1 MKKKL
6 ALVLALLI
14 VVASFSSC
22 TNSDYNIFK
31 VEVEV
36 DDVAL
41 SETAVSDIQPE
52 NVEISIRKDLV
63 DEVTFLTSISE
74 FEGITVTSNDV
85 YHILTMS
92 QETYVTFLK
101 SKAQE
106 VYDMFDEIIAAGSFV
121 EDITYNED
129 FRVVKVIVDREGFDA
144 IGKDTQ
150 RLQLMTIGAYAMSYQ
165 IFLDEGQKTTVI
177 AVCSDNQ
184 EEVMAITLPISM

>member
-1 MKKKL
+1 MKKL

-36 DDVAL
+36 DDVTV
-41 SETAVSDIQPE
+41 SETETQPE

-85 YHILTMS
+85 YHVLTMS

-165 IFLDEGQKTTVI
+165 MFLDEGQKTTVI

>member
-1 MKKKL
+1 MKKL

-41 SETAVSDIQPE
+41 SETAVSDTKPE

>member
-1 MKKKL
+1 MKKL

-177 AVCSDNQ
+177 AVCSDTQ

>member
-1 MKKKL
+1 MKKL

-36 DDVAL
+36 DDVTV
-41 SETAVSDIQPE
+41 SETETQPE

-85 YHILTMS
+85 YHVLTMS

>member
-1 MKKKL
+1 MKKI

-36 DDVAL
+36 DDVAV
-41 SETAVSDIQPE
+41 SETETQPE

-85 YHILTMS
+85 YHVLTMS

-129 FRVVKVIVDREGFDA
+129 FRVIKVIVDRDGFDA

-165 IFLDEGQKTTVI
+165 MFLDEGQKTTVI

>member
-1 MKKKL
+1 MKKL
-6 ALVLALLI
+6 ALVLALLMTI
-14 VVASFSSC
+14 CVFTSC
-22 TNSDYNIFK
+22 GNKELKTEDTTQATTQEQI
-31 VEVEV
+31 
-36 DDVAL
+36 
-41 SETAVSDIQPE
+41 P
-52 NVEISIRKDLV
+52 VEISIRKDLV

-85 YHILTMS
+85 YHVLTMS

-184 EEVMAITLPISM
+184 QEVMAITLPISM

>member
-1 MKKKL
+1 MKKI

-36 DDVAL
+36 DDVTV
-41 SETAVSDIQPE
+41 SETETQPE

-106 VYDMFDEIIAAGSFV
+106 VYDMFDEIIDAGSFV

-129 FRVVKVIVDREGFDA
+129 FRVVKVIVDREGFAA

-165 IFLDEGQKTTVI
+165 MFLDEGQKTTVI
-177 AVCSDNQ
+177 AVCSDTQ